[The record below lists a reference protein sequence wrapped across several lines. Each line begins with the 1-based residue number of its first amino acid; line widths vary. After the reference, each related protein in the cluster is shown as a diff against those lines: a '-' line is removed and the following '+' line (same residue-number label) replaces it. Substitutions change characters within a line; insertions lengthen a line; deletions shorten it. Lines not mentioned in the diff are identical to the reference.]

1 MSGSDDTNTTPKKK
15 VKTGN
20 GDLTVMLQGERVTS
34 KSHEVQDVGTA
45 VRGLMVLVY
54 EAL

>member
-20 GDLTVMLQGERVTS
+20 GDLTPILPGEQVTS
-34 KSHEVQDVGTA
+34 KSHEIQDVGTA
-45 VRGLMVLVY
+45 VRGLSY
-54 EAL
+54 